1 MTKPQR
7 LLLLVPLA
15 LLGAAVALARG
26 SSATPSPALASRPA
40 PAAIHP
46 ELAAR
51 APLSFSLRARA
62 GSSELEQIISVD
74 IEPRGAL
81 PYPVTMEVSLPRGAR
96 LLDGERKQTLEIRS
110 ADRISRELRV
120 SLERPLQLSDPL
132 KVTLQGRDEV
142 SGLHGEKQLPPL
154 AELAPPRPVP
164 PPPGGRPHR

>member
-1 MTKPQR
+1 MTKPKR
-7 LLLLVPLA
+7 ILLLVPLA
-15 LLGAAVALARG
+15 LLGAAAALARG
-26 SSATPSPALASRPA
+26 SSATPSPASRPA
-40 PAAIHP
+40 PAAVNP

-62 GSSELEQIISVD
+62 GSSELEQLVTVD

-81 PYPVTMEVSLPRGAR
+81 PYPVTLEVSLPRGAR
-96 LLDGERKQTLEIRS
+96 LLDGERKQTLEIQS
-110 ADRISRELRV
+110 AARVSRELRV

-154 AELAPPRPVP
+154 PELAPPRLVP